1 MIQLMKTFWEGMGAN
16 RHYKLVLDNSTVV
29 IVLQFLS
36 WLLPV
41 NTGSYRALCMV
52 SIVMSYDSTLKWW
65 PTCNSQLYLA
75 DCFFC
80 GFLFFGGGAGLFFAL
95 VLVMPFFLVVPRCIF
110 WITICWYFMVELA
123 WLIMSLIM
131 HFTVFNIKCNTIEP
145 VYLQ

>member
-52 SIVMSYDSTLKWW
+52 SIVMSYDSTLK
-65 PTCNSQLYLA
+65 
-75 DCFFC
+75 
-80 GFLFFGGGAGLFFAL
+80 
-95 VLVMPFFLVVPRCIF
+95 
-110 WITICWYFMVELA
+110 
-123 WLIMSLIM
+123 
-131 HFTVFNIKCNTIEP
+131 
-145 VYLQ
+145 